1 MPGRMTPLVEAVRLD
16 KRYVDGP
23 AVVRVL
29 EELDLTVGAGD
40 RIAIVGDSGVGKST
54 LLHLLGGLDRPSG
67 GHVLFDGDDIFT
79 RTDAELAAFRNRT
92 LGFVFQ
98 FHHLLGDFT
107 ALENV
112 MLPGLIARQPA
123 AAVRARALTL
133 LERVGLQERLA
144 HRPAELS
151 GGEQQRVAVARALSL
166 CPRLI
171 LALEPTTGEEV
182 QELLLELNHEQGSAL
197 VVATHN
203 PRLAAA
209 MGRTLRLAHGRLS
222 DDRQAPPAA
231 PLARRGSGGGGA
243 S

>member
-23 AVVRVL
+23 TVVRVL

-112 MLPGLIARQPA
+112 MLPGLIARQPV

-133 LERVGLQERLA
+133 LERVGLQERLV

-151 GGEQQRVAVARALSL
+151 GGGRVVICHGPVRRLVARA
-166 CPRLI
+166 
-171 LALEPTTGEEV
+171 
-182 QELLLELNHEQGSAL
+182 
-197 VVATHN
+197 VVVGVVVTAT
-203 PRLAAA
+203 PLAAQGERSIARVSIAGNLRVEEDAIRVHLRSQPGQPFDQETLDRDVRAVYA
-209 MGRTLRLAHGRLS
+209 MG
-222 DDRQAPPAA
+222 
-231 PLARRGSGGGGA
+231 
-243 S
+243 

>member
-23 AVVRVL
+23 TVVRVL

-67 GHVLFDGDDIFT
+67 GRVLFDGDDIFT

-112 MLPGLIARQPA
+112 MLPGLIARQPVA
-123 AAVRARALTL
+123 AA
-133 LERVGLQERLA
+133 E
-144 HRPAELS
+144 
-151 GGEQQRVAVARALSL
+151 
-166 CPRLI
+166 
-171 LALEPTTGEEV
+171 
-182 QELLLELNHEQGSAL
+182 
-197 VVATHN
+197 THD
-203 PRLAAA
+203 
-209 MGRTLRLAHGRLS
+209 G
-222 DDRQAPPAA
+222 
-231 PLARRGSGGGGA
+231 
-243 S
+243 

>member
-23 AVVRVL
+23 TVVRVL

-67 GHVLFDGDDIFT
+67 GRVLFDGDDIFT

-112 MLPGLIARQPA
+112 MLPGLIARQPV
-123 AAVRARALTL
+123 AAVRAPALTL
-133 LERVGLQERLA
+133 LERVGLQ
-144 HRPAELS
+144 
-151 GGEQQRVAVARALSL
+151 
-166 CPRLI
+166 
-171 LALEPTTGEEV
+171 
-182 QELLLELNHEQGSAL
+182 
-197 VVATHN
+197 
-203 PRLAAA
+203 
-209 MGRTLRLAHGRLS
+209 
-222 DDRQAPPAA
+222 
-231 PLARRGSGGGGA
+231 
-243 S
+243 